1 MMKTEMICERLIYFY
16 EFPQIQFVLV
26 MVHAFQ
32 LLFKNDCNFPIA
44 FSYFI
49 GAHAVMFYFLFSG
62 FYKSTYNAKNGKS
75 KKVKVESDDG
85 HQKQAN
91 GQLNG
96 QKQSYEKID
105 SGADKFSATRQRVPF
120 AGANGWI
127 CQPVHIN

>member
-1 MMKTEMICERLIYFY
+1 MKEAVETISLINFFY
-16 EFPQIQFVLV
+16 YSLQIQFVMV

-62 FYKSTYNAKNGKS
+62 FYKSTYTAKEGKS
-75 KKVKVESDDG
+75 KQKVKVEDSQG
-85 HQKQAN
+85 AAAEETNKLMVN
-91 GQLNG
+91 GNG
-96 QKQSYEKID
+96 SAKKHYENNN
-105 SGADKFSATRQRVPF
+105 GTTRQRTPF
-120 AGANGWI
+120 VGANGWI